1 MGATGAMT
9 SYGLNWEDVRL
20 RRAFPEEAVGFY
32 IDVGAYDPVLASLT
46 KHFYDRGWR
55 GINIEPNIRGFE
67 RLCAERD
74 RDINLNIGLSSR
86 AGTLTFFEPST
97 SSHGLATFSARDAA
111 RHREAGLS
119 FAERPVAVT
128 TLARIC
134 EEHVR
139 DRIDFLSIDV
149 EGHEAE
155 VLEGNDWSRWRP
167 RVLVIEA
174 TEPLNAMPRSPLDVV
189 PNHHRWEA
197 KVLGAGYSF
206 AAFDGLNRYYVREED
221 RGLAEALAAPISILD
236 NFVPHPFLE
245 PQLEC
250 ERLRDRAEVAERQ
263 LAAARA
269 LNSASE
275 RELTE
280 MRAEFD
286 ALAVQSEDLALRA
299 ERARRVL
306 LTLRPQYES
315 LRAGMADAQV
325 ACARLA
331 REAEQARETAETEC
345 GRLVLLRDVGPL
357 GIEFARRLRALSRR
371 HAAVAAI
378 AKAPLR
384 LALRVLSGHRGQ
396 A

>member
-1 MGATGAMT
+1 MAASMI

-20 RRAFPEEAVGFY
+20 RRAFPEEPTGFY
-32 IDVGAYDPVLASLT
+32 IDVGAYDPVESSLT

-55 GINIEPNIRGFE
+55 GINIEPSVQGFH
-67 RLCAERD
+67 RLCAERA
-74 RDINLNIGLSSR
+74 RDVNLNLGLSSR
-86 AGTLTFFEPST
+86 EGTLTFYEPPPPM
-97 SSHGLATFSARDAA
+97 HGLATFTTGHAA
-111 RHREAGLS
+111 RHRETGLS
-119 FAERPVAVT
+119 LAERPVAVT

-139 DRIDFLSIDV
+139 GQIDFLSIDV

-167 RVLVIEA
+167 RALVIEA
-174 TEPLNAMPRSPLDVV
+174 TEPLNAMPRSPLDTVLT
-189 PNHHRWEA
+189 HDRWEA
-197 KVLGAGYSF
+197 LLLRAGYSF
-206 AAFDGLNRYYVREED
+206 AAFDGLNRYYVRDEE
-221 RGLAEALAAPISILD
+221 RGLAEALAAPICVLD
-236 NFVPHPFLE
+236 NFVPHLFLE
-245 PQLEC
+245 PLEG
-250 ERLRDRAEVAERQ
+250 ERLRNRADTAERQ

-269 LNSASE
+269 LNNASQ

-286 ALAVQSEDLALRA
+286 TLAEQSEDLAVRA

-325 ACARLA
+325 ACARLVT
-331 REAEQARETAETEC
+331 EAQRTLEATEDAC

-357 GIEFARRLRALSRR
+357 GIELARRLRALSRR
-371 HAAVAAI
+371 HAAIAAV

-384 LALRVLSGHRGQ
+384 LALRVLTGHRGP